1 MTLVLLGLMAG
12 LTTTLA
18 GMGGGTLLVL
28 ALALLYDPVT
38 ALAVS
43 TPALMLG
50 NLHRMALYR
59 THIVW
64 SEAKWLLAGGLPA
77 ALVGGFQVSGLPET
91 LISGLMLVVALL
103 AMGKQLGLPLKPPAG
118 ATLPVAALTGVV
130 SATSG
135 GGGVIA
141 GPYLLARGL
150 KGVPY
155 VATGALGAAG
165 IHLGKITAYG
175 ATGVSTTDT
184 LLQGLALA
192 ALIAAGNLL
201 GERIRRFIGDSR
213 QQRLQ
218 LGVMVACVGMA
229 LAGL

>member
-28 ALALLYDPVT
+28 ALALVHDPVT

-50 NLHRMALYR
+50 NLHRVALYR
-59 THIVW
+59 KQIVW
-64 SEAKWLLAGGLPA
+64 TEAKWLVAGGLPA
-77 ALVGGFQVSGLPET
+77 ALVGGLLVAGLPDAF
-91 LISGLMLVVALL
+91 ISGLMLLVALL
-103 AMGKQLGLPLKPPAG
+103 ATGKHLGLPLKPPAG

-150 KGVPY
+150 QGVPY
-155 VATGALGAAG
+155 VATGALGAAS

-175 ATGVSTTDT
+175 ATGLATTDT
-184 LLQGLALA
+184 LVRGLALA

-201 GERIRRFIGDSR
+201 GERMRRFIGDTR